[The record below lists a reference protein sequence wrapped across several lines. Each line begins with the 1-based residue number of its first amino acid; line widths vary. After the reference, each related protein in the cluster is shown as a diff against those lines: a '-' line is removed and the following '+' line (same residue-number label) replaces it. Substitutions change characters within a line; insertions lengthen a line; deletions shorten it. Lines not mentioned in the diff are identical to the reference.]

1 MFDCTKTAIFPT
13 KSTAMKEG
21 SIFLT
26 DLEFEYRLWKNRLS
40 YYLKEL
46 ALLKARNEE
55 LLQRDEARAM
65 NTVELMVLEDHESE
79 LQQLEKRIKVQE
91 EEMQYY
97 NKDFPITP
105 THEYMGAHLI
115 LRDKIN
121 RICALHRDKAD
132 DLLRALGI

>member
-1 MFDCTKTAIFPT
+1 
-13 KSTAMKEG
+13 MKEG

-91 EEMQYY
+91 EEMQ
-97 NKDFPITP
+97 
-105 THEYMGAHLI
+105 
-115 LRDKIN
+115 
-121 RICALHRDKAD
+121 
-132 DLLRALGI
+132 

>member
-1 MFDCTKTAIFPT
+1 
-13 KSTAMKEG
+13 MKEG

-91 EEMQYY
+91 EEMQYN

-105 THEYMGAHLI
+105 THEYMGTHLI